1 MKVKKFAVLLIAVA
15 MIFCMTACSKKCAN
29 GCGRPANPNCL
40 AGMCDTCCVYWSGIN
55 GCRTSKYH

>member
-40 AGMCDTCCVYWSGIN
+40 AGMCDTCCVYADV
-55 GCRTSKYH
+55 